1 MTSDYKP
8 NKENLVVDALSSNAE
23 LAVIYQL
30 KGISLVEFESISEK
44 LIVKLVQEGKMRRFS
59 WLKNAPIHYG
69 RSSIHAKNEVI

>member
-30 KGISLVEFESISEK
+30 KGISLVEFEIA
-44 LIVKLVQEGKMRRFS
+44 L
-59 WLKNAPIHYG
+59 
-69 RSSIHAKNEVI
+69 AKNR